1 MEKVL
6 IIANQFPPMGGSG
19 VQRSVKFVK
28 HLRNFGYEPVV
39 FTREITGAKLIDKTL
54 LNDVPQ
60 GVNIIRTKAYEPSE
74 MEGILKIPFK
84 IISKIM
90 IPDSARIWFE
100 KSKKQALKVIQEN
113 NIKLI
118 YTTSA
123 PYSDHLLGLY
133 IKRKIP
139 NIKWVVD
146 FRDEWTNNPY
156 TLDNP
161 HNLIRTKIEKNM
173 ESQVLLEAD
182 YLITNTPVMRD
193 NFIKNNNISGDN
205 FYVIPN
211 GYDEEDFLNMDLTKP
226 NNEKFTMVY
235 TGALYGRRKPDNFF
249 NAIKNLKEKGII
261 EKNSLKVKLIGNYH
275 KDKLQSK
282 IDSLNLTDDIE
293 IVGYVP
299 HNVCIKYQLSSDA
312 LVLIEGSGVGANA
325 FYTGKIFE
333 YMNTKRPVLA
343 ILPDGVA
350 KDLVIESKIGI
361 VANTD
366 NVLEIENIIKQYY
379 EKWKKNSLI
388 FEPDFNIIERFER
401 KRLTKELA
409 NIFDRALKFTKS

>member
-1 MEKVL
+1 MEKIL

-28 HLRNFGYEPVV
+28 HLRTFGYEPIV
-39 FTREITGAKLIDKTL
+39 FTRQTTGAKLLDETL
-54 LNDVPQ
+54 LNDVPH
-60 GVNIIRTKAYEPSE
+60 GVNIVRTKAYEPSE
-74 MEGILKIPFK
+74 VEGLLKIPFK
-84 IISKIM
+84 VLSKIM

-100 KSKKQALKVIQEN
+100 TSKKEALKTIQDN

-133 IKRKIP
+133 IKRKLP
-139 NIKWVVD
+139 NIQWVAD

-161 HNLIRTKIEKNM
+161 HNPIRTKIEKNM
-173 ESQVLLEAD
+173 EKNVLLEAD
-182 YLITNTPVMRD
+182 YLITNTPVMKD
-193 NFIKNNNISGDN
+193 NFIKNNKISGDN

-211 GYDEEDFLNMDLTKP
+211 GYDEEDFYGMDFTSP
-226 NNEKFTMVY
+226 NNDKFTMVY

-249 NAIKNLKEKGII
+249 KAIKNLKEKGII
-261 EKNSLKVKLIGNYH
+261 KENSLKVKLIGNYH
-275 KDKLQSK
+275 KDKLQAQ
-282 IDSLNLTDDIE
+282 IDGLGLTKEIE
-293 IVGYVP
+293 IIGYVP
-299 HNVCIKYQLSSDA
+299 HNVCIKHQLSSDA

-333 YMNTKRPVLA
+333 YMNTRRPVLA
-343 ILPDGVA
+343 LLPDGVA
-350 KDLVIESKIGI
+350 KDLVLESKIGV

-366 NVLEIENIIKQYY
+366 DILQIEGIIKEYY
-379 EKWKKNSLI
+379 EKWQQNVLT
-388 FEPDFNIIERFER
+388 FNPDFNIIKKFER
-401 KRLTKELA
+401 KMLTKDLA
-409 NIFDRALKFTKS
+409 NIFDKALNINKV

>member
-249 NAIKNLKEKGII
+249 NAIKNLKEKGTI

-299 HNVCIKYQLSSDA
+299 HNVCIKHQLSSDA

>member
-39 FTREITGAKLIDKTL
+39 FTRETKGATLIDETL

-60 GVNIIRTKAYEPSE
+60 GVEIIRTKAYEPSE
-74 MEGILKIPFK
+74 MQGILKIPFK
-84 IISKIM
+84 VLAKIM

-100 KSKKQALKVIQEN
+100 MSKKQVLKTIQDK
-113 NIKLI
+113 NIKVI

-139 NIKWVVD
+139 NIKWIVD

-173 ESQVLLEAD
+173 EKSVLLEAD
-182 YLITNTPVMRD
+182 YLITNTPVMKD
-193 NFIKNNNISGDN
+193 NFIKNNGIDGKN

-211 GYDEEDFLNMDLTKP
+211 GYDEEDFYNMDFTKP
-226 NNEKFTMVY
+226 KNDKFTMVY

-249 NAIKNLKEKGII
+249 NAIKNLKDKNII
-261 EKNSLKVKLIGNYH
+261 KENSVKVKLIGNYH
-275 KDKLQSK
+275 KDRLQAQ
-282 IDSLNLTDDIE
+282 IDSLNLTNEIE
-293 IVGYVP
+293 IIGYVP
-299 HNVCIKYQLSSDA
+299 HNVCIQHQLSADA
-312 LVLIEGSGVGANA
+312 LVLIEGSGIGANA

-350 KDLVIESKIGI
+350 KDLVLESKIGI

-366 NVLEIENIIKQYY
+366 NVLEIETIIKNYY
-379 EKWKKNSLI
+379 EKWQQNKLD
-388 FEPDFNIIERFER
+388 FEPDFNVIEKFER

-409 NIFDRALKFTKS
+409 NIFDMALKFTKN